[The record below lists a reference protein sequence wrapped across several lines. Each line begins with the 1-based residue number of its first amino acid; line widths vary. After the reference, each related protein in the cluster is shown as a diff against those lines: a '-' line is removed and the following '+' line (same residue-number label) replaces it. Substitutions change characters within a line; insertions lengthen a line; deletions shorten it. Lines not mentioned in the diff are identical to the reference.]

1 MKNGNDIVF
10 LIRNDNQI
18 ELDDVV
24 EVMAKAFN
32 IPSTE
37 LLEKITPVDNFNVY
51 NRNNELVYDGSKILG
66 IMYDKSWL
74 RCI

>member
-1 MKNGNDIVF
+1 MKNGNDIVL
-10 LIRNDNQI
+10 LIRNDIQS
-18 ELDDVV
+18 EYV

-37 LLEKITPVDNFNVY
+37 LLEKIIPVDNFNDY

>member
-1 MKNGNDIVF
+1 MKNANDIVL
-10 LIRNDNQI
+10 LIRNDIQS
-18 ELDDVV
+18 EYV

-37 LLEKITPVDNFNVY
+37 LLGKIIPVDNFNVY
-51 NRNNELVYDGSKILG
+51 NRNNELVNDGSKILG